1 MHKLSLSGPKTIP
14 LNRCTP
20 FIMWY
25 NFRFKGRV
33 VHSHDYKNSTGFE
46 DKRIV
51 IIGIGNSGGDAAVE
65 LSRVASQVYHVKVQ
79 YST

>member
-1 MHKLSLSGPKTIP
+1 MTIP
-14 LNRCTP
+14 LNHCTP
-20 FIMWY
+20 FIIWY
-25 NFRFKGRV
+25 IFRFKGRV

-65 LSRVASQVYHVKVQ
+65 LSRVASQVHRVIVQ